1 MVKTGI
7 KKIVAV
13 LSLFAALCLYAGT
26 TEDSTQAWLKALQTD
41 PENME
46 ALNGLYSLSMRI
58 GEYRNAMD
66 YAERMLQVSEK
77 NHDTLSEM
85 LAHSYMGQS
94 YLALDKYDSAYVCLT
109 RALEFYSDADT
120 AMHTDEANE
129 AIFTIYNG
137 LGIYAV
143 TIERDYKEAI
153 SYFLRG
159 LSLAE
164 ELSDYYDYAIFGAN
178 LVVSYNLLR
187 DTSGLKYALDIYD
200 YGKRAGDIYIQY
212 AGSYVTAM
220 MYYLKGNLENAKY
233 YLNETMRLPE
243 GFFDKMEVYSLY
255 GDILYSEGDIHG
267 AEKYYREALQNIDE
281 VSSTTAISVYK
292 SYGEFLLGQKRYREA
307 ISMLDKGI
315 SLAEAKGNRVYTYQ
329 LYDLQSEAYAKS
341 GDYRKALEQYR
352 KFYEESADINM
363 LEQERAINSL
373 TRKYENE
380 RHQKEIQEH
389 ELTIMKKNREI
400 QLTASVCAVI
410 IIGLVALWI
419 VYRHKN
425 RLYTRIARQYKE
437 AISKEKSLEN
447 RIRQLQDIAGPV
459 PQGEKYS
466 NSSLTEDKSNE
477 MFMRIER
484 LMAGDR
490 IYRENGLTRD
500 KVAER
505 LGSNR
510 TYISQ
515 VINDRTGMSFLA
527 YINSYRIEEAIE
539 LLSDP
544 ANDIPLKA
552 LSSDLGFSSISTF
565 YKLFS
570 EKVGM
575 PPAKYREKIIE
586 ISKSGN

>member
-1 MVKTGI
+1 M
-7 KKIVAV
+7 
-13 LSLFAALCLYAGT
+13 
-26 TEDSTQAWLKALQTD
+26 Q
-41 PENME
+41 
-46 ALNGLYSLSMRI
+46 
-58 GEYRNAMD
+58 
-66 YAERMLQVSEK
+66 K
-77 NHDTLSEM
+77 NIT
-85 LAHSYMGQS
+85 
-94 YLALDKYDSAYVCLT
+94 V
-109 RALEFYSDADT
+109 
-120 AMHTDEANE
+120 
-129 AIFTIYNG
+129 
-137 LGIYAV
+137 
-143 TIERDYKEAI
+143 
-153 SYFLRG
+153 
-159 LSLAE
+159 
-164 ELSDYYDYAIFGAN
+164 
-178 LVVSYNLLR
+178 
-187 DTSGLKYALDIYD
+187 
-200 YGKRAGDIYIQY
+200 
-212 AGSYVTAM
+212 
-220 MYYLKGNLENAKY
+220 
-233 YLNETMRLPE
+233 
-243 GFFDKMEVYSLY
+243 
-255 GDILYSEGDIHG
+255 
-267 AEKYYREALQNIDE
+267 NIDE
-281 VSSTTAISVYK
+281 ESSTTAISVYK

-329 LYDLQSEAYAKS
+329 LYNLQSEAYARS
-341 GDYRKALEQYR
+341 GNYRKALEQYR

-437 AISKEKSLEN
+437 AISKEKTLEN